1 MALHRQGKLAEAE
14 HLYQEVLRQDPGHAD
29 ALHLSG
35 VIALQAGRVD
45 RGLELIRRAIRLNPN
60 NAAAHNNIGF
70 ALQALKRLPEALAS
84 YDRAIALNPSYAEAY
99 NNRGNTLA
107 ELGRLPMALA
117 SYDKAI
123 VLNPGYAEAYKR
135 SGDVLAALG
144 RLAEA
149 LASYDRALALKPD
162 DADAAYGRGNAL
174 QMLQRLDAALASY
187 DRAIALRPDH
197 ADAYNNRGVAFQG
210 LNRLDAALASHDRAI
225 ALKPDYA
232 DAYNNRGVALQRL
245 KRLDEA
251 LKSYDRV
258 IELKPDFAGAH
269 NNRGN
274 TLAELGR
281 LPMALASYDKAIALA
296 PDYALAHNN
305 RGNALK
311 DLKRLDEALTSFDR
325 ATALNPNYA
334 EAYSNRGNALRELK
348 RLDEALACHERAIA
362 LMPQFAEAY
371 NNRGTVLAALKRLPE
386 ALASYDKAIALAPDY
401 AEAYNNRGSA
411 LAELK
416 LLDEAVASHDRAISL
431 NPRFAEAYNNRA
443 IALSELKR
451 FDEALASYQQAAALK
466 PDYEFLAG
474 SLLYTK
480 MQLCDWRGLES
491 DASALTRTIEDGGKA
506 SLPFPMCAISSS
518 PRALRTV
525 AETWTT
531 AKFPR
536 SDALP
541 HIDKRARRDRI
552 RIGYF
557 SADFHQHPTSVL
569 MAGLFEHHDRS
580 GFEIIS
586 FSYGPD
592 TADAIR
598 QRIQA
603 SSDKF
608 VDVRSRSDREV
619 AELARELEIDIA
631 VDLKGYTQD
640 ARTGIFAMRAAPI
653 QVNYLGY
660 PGTMGADYI
669 DYLIADATLIP
680 QSQQANYVEKILYL
694 PNSYQVND
702 SKRVIGDKI
711 PARADMGLP
720 QTAFVFCCFNNNY
733 KITPDVFDG
742 WMRILKG
749 VGGSVLWLLQGNAA
763 VGTNLRNEAA
773 SRGVDPERLV
783 FAERMPLPDHLAR
796 HRLADLFLDTLPY
809 TAHTT
814 ASDALWAGLP
824 VLTRIGETFAGRVAA
839 SLLNAIGLP
848 ELIASTPEA
857 YEALAIDLATHPG
870 KLADIRRKLDANRL
884 MTPLFD
890 TELFARH
897 IEAGYVAMYERYH
910 AGRVPD
916 HIYIPA

>member
-1 MALHRQGKLAEAE
+1 LHRHGKLAEAE
-14 HLYQEVLRQDPGHAD
+14 HLYQEVLRQDPSHSD

-35 VIALQAGRVD
+35 VIALQTNRVD
-45 RGLELIRRAIRLNPN
+45 RGLELIRRAIQLNPS

-70 ALQALKRLPEALAS
+70 ALQALRRLPEALAS
-84 YDRAIALNPSYAEAY
+84 YDRAIALNPDYAEAY
-99 NNRGNTLA
+99 NNRGNMLA

-123 VLNPGYAEAYKR
+123 ALNPGNAEACKR
-135 SGDVLAALG
+135 RGDTLAALG

-162 DADAAYGRGNAL
+162 DADASYGRGNAL
-174 QMLQRLDAALASY
+174 QMLQRPEAALASYDRAIELRPDHAEAYNNRGVALQGLNRPDAALASY
-187 DRAIALRPDH
+187 DRAI
-197 ADAYNNRGVAFQG
+197 G
-210 LNRLDAALASHDRAI
+210 
-225 ALKPDYA
+225 LKPDYA
-232 DAYNNRGVALQRL
+232 DAHNNRGFALQRL

-251 LKSYDRV
+251 LISCDRA
-258 IELKPDFAGAH
+258 IELNPDFAGAH

-274 TLAELGR
+274 MLAELGR
-281 LPMALASYDKAIALA
+281 LPMALASYDKAVALA

-305 RGNALK
+305 RGNTLK

-334 EAYSNRGNALRELK
+334 EAYSNRGNALKELE
-348 RLDEALACHERAIA
+348 RLDEGLASHERAIA

-386 ALASYDKAIALAPDY
+386 ALASYDQAIALAPGY
-401 AEAYNNRGSA
+401 AEAYNNRGGA

-416 LLDEAVASHDRAISL
+416 HLDEALANHDLAIAL

-451 FDEALASYQQAAALK
+451 FDEALASYEQAAALK

-480 MQLCDWRGLES
+480 MHLCDWRGLER
-491 DASALTRTIEDGGKA
+491 DAGELTRTIEDGGKA
-506 SLPFPMCAISSS
+506 SLPFPMCAISNS
-518 PRALRTV
+518 PRALRIA
-525 AETWTT
+525 AESWAT

-541 HIDKRARRDRI
+541 PINKRARRDKI
-552 RIGYF
+552 GIGYF

-580 GFEIIS
+580 DFEIIT

-592 TADAIR
+592 TTDAIR

-608 VDVRSRSDREV
+608 VDVQHRSDREV
-619 AELARELEIDIA
+619 AEVARDLKIDIA

-669 DYLIADATLIP
+669 DYLIADTTLIP
-680 QSQQANYVEKILYL
+680 QSQQAYYAEKIVYL
-694 PNSYQVND
+694 PHSYQVND
-702 SKRVIGDKI
+702 SRRVIGDRI
-711 PARADMGLP
+711 PARAEMGLP
-720 QTAFVFCCFNNNY
+720 HNAFVFCCFNNNY
-733 KITPDVFDG
+733 KITPEVFDS
-742 WMRILKG
+742 WMRILKE

-763 VGTNLRNEAA
+763 VGTNLRKEAA

-796 HRLADLFLDTLPY
+796 HRLADLFLDTYPC

-839 SLLNAIGLP
+839 SLLNATGLP
-848 ELIASTPEA
+848 ELIVSTPAA
-857 YEALAIDLATHPG
+857 YEALAIDLAAHPR
-870 KLADIRRKLDANRL
+870 KLADIRRKLDDNRL
-884 MTPLFD
+884 ITPLFD
-890 TELFARH
+890 TQLFARH
-897 IEAGYVAMYERYH
+897 IEAGYKAMYDCYH
-910 AGRVPD
+910 AGRAPD
-916 HIYIPA
+916 HIYIPT